1 MPGLNGFGIRAGR
14 SPHRL
19 GDGSEFLLPA
29 IALIT
34 ILLVTLAVVYVPQ
47 IPAGADHVVE
57 RGVIEDPA
65 GELRIED
72 VVNMTFAPM
81 PSVLAAS
88 YTPSVHW
95 VRLRVRASEE
105 DRPLVLRIRPTFLDT
120 VTLFEPE
127 PDGSGWHTRVTG
139 DMVPYG
145 EREVASAA
153 LALEIVPGQQETV
166 YYLRLQTT
174 SSSLMGVQAL
184 DWHEMRRAELTSDA
198 LLVGFL
204 AITWCILLWSIGEL
218 VVRAEPITFIFIIS
232 QISYMLY
239 VLAVTG
245 YLAPF
250 VSGASPATL
259 NTLTNILVCLTP
271 AIGVMLHRQVFLVYA
286 PARIVSAVSWMMG
299 ACAFALTGVV
309 LVGDYTQQALQAN
322 STLIFLSS
330 AFYFA
335 MAFWPWKQRAPSIL
349 LRTLYGVQALAFV
362 ISIAPLLG
370 IISMGEWTLNYPYIL
385 VLTYG
390 AMMFLVIHSRAKER
404 EMQDV
409 ENLARLDL
417 VSQALDSERRQRD
430 IQDRF
435 TAMLV
440 HEIRSPLS
448 TIRLSADPGS
458 LGPERYR
465 DIRDALAEIDATV
478 DRCSLG
484 GAAEALG
491 TTPRGARFDIVE
503 ALQEVVAHHAP
514 SNPVMFTPAEP
525 ILLESDRHMVNTV
538 LSNLVENAIKYAD
551 AETPIRLD
559 CRHKAEYGARGV
571 VVSVENEPGRAAAP
585 DPRRVFDKFYRSP
598 GARSEPGSGLGLYV
612 VAGVT
617 ELLSGRI
624 DCIVA
629 DGKVRFDFW
638 LPLLPPEPKGQQ
650 VTVGEPIPV
659 HGETWR

>member
-1 MPGLNGFGIRAGR
+1 MPL
-14 SPHRL
+14 
-19 GDGSEFLLPA
+19 
-29 IALIT
+29 IALAT

-47 IPAGADHVVE
+47 VPAEADHVVE
-57 RGVIEDPA
+57 RAVIEDPA
-65 GELRIED
+65 GELRIDD
-72 VVNMTFAPM
+72 VVNMAFASM
-81 PSVLAAS
+81 PAVLAAS

-95 VRLRVRASEE
+95 VRLRVRASS
-105 DRPLVLRIRPTFLDT
+105 DGRPLVLRIRPTFLDT
-120 VTLFEPE
+120 VTLFEPDPE
-127 PDGSGWHTRVTG
+127 GSGWRTRVTG

-145 EREVASAA
+145 EREVAAAA
-153 LALEIVPGQQETV
+153 LALEIAPKQPETT
-166 YYLRLQTT
+166 YYLRLETT

-184 DWHEMRRAELTSDA
+184 DWHEMRRAELMSDA

-204 AITWCILLWSIGEL
+204 AITWCILLWSIGNF
-218 VVRAEPITFIFIIS
+218 VARAEAITFIFIVS
-232 QISYMLY
+232 QICYMLY

-250 VSGASPATL
+250 VSSASPTTI

-271 AIGVMLHRQVFLVYA
+271 AVGVMLHRQVFLVYA
-286 PARIVSAVSWMMG
+286 PARIVSVVGGVMCAF
-299 ACAFALTGVV
+299 AFALTGMV
-309 LVGDYTQQALQAN
+309 LAGGYTQLALRAN
-322 STLIFLSS
+322 STLIFVSS
-330 AFYFA
+330 TFYFA
-335 MAFWPWKQRAPSIL
+335 MAFWPWKERAPSIL

-404 EMQDV
+404 EV
-409 ENLARLDL
+409 LESENQARLDL

-440 HEIRSPLS
+440 HEIRNPLS
-448 TIRLSADPGS
+448 AIRLSADPAS

-478 DRCSLG
+478 ERCSMG
-484 GAAEALG
+484 GVADALG
-491 TTPRGARFDIVE
+491 ASARGARFDVVE
-503 ALQEVVAHHAP
+503 ALREVVARHAP
-514 SNPVMFTPAEP
+514 SNPVRFEAEGP
-525 ILLESDRHMVNTV
+525 MTVENDRHMVNVV
-538 LSNLVENAIKYAD
+538 LSNLVENAIKYARPD
-551 AETPIRLD
+551 TPIRLD
-559 CRHKAEYGARGV
+559 CRRVEKDGARGIV
-571 VVSVENEPGRAAAP
+571 ISVENEPGRAAAP
-585 DPRRVFDKFYRSP
+585 DPRRVFDKFYRAP

-617 ELLSGRI
+617 DLLSGTI
-624 DCIVA
+624 DCTIA

-638 LPLLPPEPKGQQ
+638 LPLVLPNSG
-650 VTVGEPIPV
+650 GEPAAASAEV
-659 HGETWR
+659 TAEAEGHR